1 MKSLRKNIIK
11 KNFFTNVLLLI
22 FSTIISI
29 LALEQSY
36 RFFLFG
42 NASFS
47 INKMSSINGLGEL
60 GLLIPSKSPEII
72 FELKPNMN
80 TYHKLVEFKTNSAGL
95 RDKEYSVTKTED
107 VFRIAVIGDSFVMAD
122 GIAIEENFHSLLE
135 ERLNKEQGDVTYQFI
150 NFGVS
155 GYYLTQY
162 LEVMKHKAIDYD
174 PDLILVG
181 FCPRNDQYIPEEQ
194 KYRDVPKTYSFFHFY
209 SIQAFIDVYER
220 GTYYDDDIYYMEK
233 ELTRNE
239 PFSGKQKIYMTEI
252 FSEMDDFSKQN
263 NVPIIIMY
271 LDIFYNEKFANELEK
286 IVLKN
291 NLYFVNLSL
300 PFKGQGYEEFII
312 YPIDSHPNG
321 KAHRLFADVLY
332 DYLFLDTVNN
342 NLFLGREIE

>member
-1 MKSLRKNIIK
+1 MNKKSL
-11 KNFFTNVLLLI
+11 FTNALLLI

-29 LALEQSY
+29 LALEQAY

-47 INKMSSINGLGEL
+47 IYKMNSINGLGEL
-60 GLLIPSKSPEII
+60 GLLMPSDNSEII
-72 FELKPNMN
+72 YELKPNLN

-95 RDKEYSVTKTED
+95 RDKEYSITKPED
-107 VFRIAVIGDSFVMAD
+107 VFRVAVIGDSFVLAD
-122 GIAIEENFHSLLE
+122 GVKIEETFHSLLE
-135 ERLNKEQGDVTYQFI
+135 ERLNKEQGDITYQFI

-155 GYYLTQY
+155 AYNLEQY
-162 LEVMKHKAIDYD
+162 LAVMKYKAQDYD

-194 KYRDVPKTYSFFHFY
+194 KYKDVPKTYSFLHFY
-209 SIQAFIDVYER
+209 SIQAFIDVYKR

-239 PFSGKQKIYMTEI
+239 PFSDKQKRYMTQV
-252 FSEMDDFSKQN
+252 FSEMNDFSNQN
-263 NVPIIIMY
+263 NVPIIVVY
-271 LDIFYNEKFANELEK
+271 LDIFYNEKFANKLEE

-291 NLYFVNLSL
+291 DLYFVNASL
-300 PFKGQGYEEFII
+300 PFKGQDFHDYII
-312 YPIDSHPNG
+312 YPVDSHPNG

-332 DYLFLDTVNN
+332 DYLFLDKENN
-342 NLFLGREIE
+342 NLFFGPRN